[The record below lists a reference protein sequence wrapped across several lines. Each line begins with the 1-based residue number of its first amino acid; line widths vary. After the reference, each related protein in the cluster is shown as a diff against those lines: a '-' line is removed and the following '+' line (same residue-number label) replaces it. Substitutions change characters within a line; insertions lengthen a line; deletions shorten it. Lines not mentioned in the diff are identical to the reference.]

1 MIRFQV
7 MERDQARLYETLVKA
22 MRDGELRTFKVENRG
37 RRVVHVRYPGKIT
50 WTHSQGVID
59 ATVVSPKRLGNE
71 WQIFS
76 ALMGRLAQRYAGS
89 ISGIIVQFPDEA
101 RVPGRRRSR
110 KAAAPL
116 SRGARGRGRG

>member
-7 MERDQARLYETLVKA
+7 MERDQARLYGTLVKA
-22 MRDGELRTFKVENRG
+22 MREGELRTFKVENRG

-89 ISGIIVQFPDEA
+89 ISGIIVQFPEEA
-101 RVPGRRRSR
+101 QARGTRRSGRKRARRR
-110 KAAAPL
+110 AA
-116 SRGARGRGRG
+116 

>member
-7 MERDQARLYETLVKA
+7 MERDQAHLYETLVKA
-22 MRDGELRTFKVENRG
+22 MRDGELRTFRVKDRG

-59 ATVVSPKRLGNE
+59 ATVVSPKRYGNE

-76 ALMGRLAQRYAGS
+76 ALMGRLAQRYAAG
-89 ISGIIVQFPDEA
+89 ISGIIVQFPEEA
-101 RVPGRRRSR
+101 EPSGRRRR
-110 KAAAPL
+110 KRAA
-116 SRGARGRGRG
+116 RR